1 METQVLLENIMLNF
15 DDNCYYYQGQLFSGI
30 AVEREQADLV
40 LLHIQFIEG
49 VPSCLKICYEDL
61 DYDYAL
67 GRYCYNG
74 VLFTGISYIE
84 YDEETIYSESFYL
97 EGEFYGFG
105 RTWYV
110 SRKIKKQSTEEYIK
124 EWYENGQL
132 AVEKIKDRGLIIKE
146 RTWDE
151 QGNLLTDESFKGWR
165 K

>member
-1 METQVLLENIMLNF
+1 METTVLLENLMLNF
-15 DDNCYYYQGQLFSGI
+15 EDSRYYYEGKLFSGI
-30 AVEREQADLV
+30 AVEREQPELV
-40 LLHIQFIEG
+40 LLRISFTNGLPACQK
-49 VPSCLKICYEDL
+49 VCYEDL

-84 YDEETIYSESFYL
+84 YDEETICSESFYL

-110 SRKIKKQSTEEYIK
+110 SRKIKEQSTEEYNK

-132 AVEKIKDRGLIIKE
+132 AVEEIKDRRRIIKK

-151 QGNLLTDESFKGWR
+151 QGNLLTEETFKGWS